1 LTDIEAYSPTL
12 TITFMSTLDNP
23 NETIDPKEV
32 SPWPTGSRHG
42 LLAGLVLIVVGL
54 IIHMTG
60 MVDYTGQNTGGNWI
74 SNIAT
79 WGVMIAAIVL
89 AVRQHR
95 DQDLG
100 GYITFG
106 RSFYTGFIVS
116 LLIALTSAIWGYIFF
131 AFVEPGLIDTMM
143 EVSRE
148 QMIEQQG
155 MSESDA
161 DQAMSYMTW
170 MMNPAMLSVFAAVG
184 SLIAGTI
191 FSLIIGAI
199 MKREA

>member
-1 LTDIEAYSPTL
+1 
-12 TITFMSTLDNP
+12 MSTLDHP
-23 NETIDPKEV
+23 NESIDPQNV

-60 MVDYTGQNTGGNWI
+60 MVDYSGQNSGGNWV
-74 SNIAT
+74 SNITT
-79 WGVMIAAIVL
+79 WGILIAAIFL

-95 DQDLG
+95 DQELG
-100 GYITFG
+100 GYISFG
-106 RSFYTGFIVS
+106 RSFYVGFIAT
-116 LLIALTSAIWGYIFF
+116 LLIMVVTTIWGFVFF
-131 AFVEPGLIDTMM
+131 SFVEPDLIDTMM
-143 EVSRE
+143 EMSRE

-155 MSESDA
+155 LSESDA
-161 DQAMSYMTW
+161 DQAMGMMGW
-170 MMNPAMLSVFAAVG
+170 MMNPVGLSVIGGFATLFTG
-184 SLIAGTI
+184 SI

>member
-1 LTDIEAYSPTL
+1 
-12 TITFMSTLDNP
+12 MSTLDNP
-23 NETIDPKEV
+23 NEIIDPQQV
-32 SPWPTGSRHG
+32 SPWPTASRHG

-54 IIHMTG
+54 VIHMAG
-60 MVDYTGQNTGGNWI
+60 LVDYTGQSSTGSWI

-79 WGVMIAAIVL
+79 WGVMITAIVL

-95 DQDLG
+95 DQDLE
-100 GYITFG
+100 GYISFG

-116 LLIALTSAIWGYIFF
+116 LLMAVISAVWGYIFF
-131 AFVEPGLIDTMM
+131 AFVEPGLIDNIM

-161 DQAMSYMTW
+161 DNAMGMMSW
-170 MMNPAMLSVFAAVG
+170 MMNPVMLSVFGALGA
-184 SLIAGTI
+184 LFAGVI

>member
-1 LTDIEAYSPTL
+1 
-12 TITFMSTLDNP
+12 MSTLDNP
-23 NETIDPKEV
+23 NEMLDQTEV

-42 LLAGLVLIVVGL
+42 LLAGLVMIVIGL
-54 IIHMTG
+54 IIHMAG
-60 MVDYTGQNTGGNWI
+60 LVDYTGQSSSGNWI
-74 SNIAT
+74 SNITT
-79 WGVMIAAIVL
+79 WGVMGTAIFL

-116 LLIALTSAIWGYIFF
+116 LLIALISAIWGYIFF

-143 EVSRE
+143 EMSRE
-148 QMIEQQG
+148 QLIDQQG

-161 DQAMSYMTW
+161 DNAIGMMGW
-170 MMNPAMLSVFAAVG
+170 MMNPAVLSLFGAIGA
-184 SLIAGTI
+184 LLAGTV

>member
-12 TITFMSTLDNP
+12 TITLMSTLDNP

-89 AVRQHR
+89 AVRQHKE
-95 DQDLG
+95 QELG
-100 GYITFG
+100 GFISFG
-106 RSFYTGFIVS
+106 RSFYVGFIVS

-131 AFVEPGLIDTMM
+131 AFVEPGLIDTMIEM
-143 EVSRE
+143 SRE

-161 DQAMSYMTW
+161 DKAMGMMGW
-170 MMNPAMLSVFAAVG
+170 MMNPAILSLFAAVG

>member
-1 LTDIEAYSPTL
+1 
-12 TITFMSTLDNP
+12 MSTLDNP
-23 NETIDPKEV
+23 NETVDPNDV

-54 IIHMTG
+54 IIHMAG
-60 MVDYTGQNTGGNWI
+60 LVDYTGQSSSGSWI

-79 WGVMIAAIVL
+79 WGVMVAAIVM

-95 DQDLG
+95 DQELG
-100 GYITFG
+100 GFITFG

-116 LLIALTSAIWGYIFF
+116 LLIGLISAIWGYVFF

-148 QMIEQQG
+148 QMIDQQG

-170 MMNPAMLSVFAAVG
+170 MMNPAALSMFAAVG
-184 SLIAGTI
+184 SLVAGMI
-191 FSLIIGAI
+191 FSLIIGAV